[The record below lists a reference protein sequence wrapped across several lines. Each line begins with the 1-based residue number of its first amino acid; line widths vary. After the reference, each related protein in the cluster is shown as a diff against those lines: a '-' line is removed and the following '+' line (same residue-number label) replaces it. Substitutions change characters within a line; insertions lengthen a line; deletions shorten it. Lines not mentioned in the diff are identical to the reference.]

1 MIVKRAPVRVLHF
14 PGSIN
19 ISNGRMSVIMNIY
32 RNIDRS
38 KFQFD
43 FAATDSKDSKYTDE
57 IKELG
62 GKIYL
67 LPEVDKNNLI
77 KIEKFTRNV
86 LLNNVY
92 DIVQYH
98 ATSPWK
104 VALNVAKKMGVPN
117 IISHSH
123 SSRFGGDWLKSVR
136 NRLFSF
142 DVSRISTKRIA
153 CSKRAGRLL
162 FGKNDF
168 EVINNSIDGRKYRFN
183 AKFRNE
189 IRSKLK
195 VDNDTILLGQVGRLS
210 AGKNV
215 EFSLNVVCQLKEK
228 SKDFRL
234 VIAGTGELE
243 KMLKKKSKQLGIERY
258 VTFLGQCN
266 EVEKLYSALDI
277 LLMPS
282 IYEGIPMT
290 AIEGQASGLK
300 VLLSNNI
307 DQFTNIGLARFLDI
321 KSRSVDTWK
330 NEILKTD
337 LDCIKRINANKLLTE
352 HHYDIKNT
360 VIKWQDEYMKMSG
373 IENC

>member
-1 MIVKRAPVRVLHF
+1 MKKAPIRILHF

-19 ISNGRMSVIMNIY
+19 VSNGRMSVIMNIY

-38 KFQFD
+38 MLQFD
-43 FAATDSKDSKYTDE
+43 FAATDSQDSQYTEE
-57 IKELG
+57 IKKLG
-62 GKIYL
+62 GKIFL
-67 LPEVDKNNLI
+67 LPEVEKNNLI
-77 KIEKFTRNV
+77 KIKAFTRSI
-86 LLNNVY
+86 LRNNMY

-123 SSRFGGDWLKSVR
+123 NSRFGGNWLKSIR
-136 NRLFSF
+136 NRVFSL
-142 DVSRISTKRIA
+142 DVSRISTKRVA
-153 CSKRAGRLL
+153 CSKRSGHLL
-162 FGKNDF
+162 FGKNSF
-168 EVINNSIDGRKYRFN
+168 EVINNSIDESKYRFN

-195 VDNDTILLGQVGRLS
+195 VSDDTILLGQVGRLS
-210 AGKNV
+210 AEKNV
-215 EFSLNVVCQLKEK
+215 EFSLNVLYKLKK
-228 SKDFRL
+228 RSKNVRL

-243 KMLKKKSKQLGIERY
+243 QTLKRKSEQLGIDRC

-290 AIEGQASGLK
+290 AIEGQASGLN

-307 DQFTNIGLARFLDI
+307 DPFTNVGLAKFLDI
-321 KSRSVDTWK
+321 KVKGLGMWED
-330 NEILKTD
+330 EILKMD
-337 LDCIKRINANKLLTE
+337 LDQSKRINANKLLVE

-360 VIKWQDEYMKMSG
+360 VNKWQYEYMKMSG